1 MSLFSKAV
9 VAATQNPVIEKVVT
23 GTDPGRTLAH
33 RFVAGDSLEQAAA
46 AATGLNAKGMQ
57 VSLDLLGE
65 EVHDAATALSAAD
78 GYLAAVDRIAS
89 AGLDANISIKL
100 TQLGLSFDAGLAS
113 DALDGL
119 AARAAEV
126 GTTVTVDMED
136 SRFTGVTVDL
146 YADAQARHGNL
157 GLCVQAY
164 LKRTPDDLER
174 LIPLGGHIRLCK
186 GAYVE
191 SDEVAFTGKD
201 EVDAAYARLLEQLM
215 AADQVMPCVAT
226 HDDRLINLA
235 TQLAGSRNGPWEF
248 QMLYGVR
255 PNLHEQLVGEGR
267 PVRIYVPYGS
277 EWYAYLTRRLAER
290 PANTVFFLRALL
302 GKD

>member
-9 VAATQNPVIEKVVT
+9 IAATHNPVVEKVVT
-23 GTDPGRTLAH
+23 GTDPGKSLAH
-33 RFVAGDSLEQAAA
+33 RFVAGEMLDEAAA
-46 AATGLNAKGMQ
+46 AAAALNAKGMA

-65 EVHDAATALSAAD
+65 EVHDAATALTAAE
-78 GYLAAVDRIAS
+78 GYLAAVDAIAAS
-89 AGLDANISIKL
+89 GLDANISIKL
-100 TQLGLSFDAGLAS
+100 TQLGLSFDQAMAAA
-113 DALDGL
+113 ALDRL
-119 AARAAEV
+119 AVRAGEA

-146 YADAQARHGNL
+146 YAAAQERHGNL
-157 GLCVQAY
+157 GVCVQAY
-164 LKRTPDDLER
+164 LKRTPEDLER
-174 LIPLGGHIRLCK
+174 IIPLGGHIRLCK

-191 SDEVAFTGKD
+191 SDEVAHTEKED
-201 EVDAAYARLLEQLM
+201 VDAAFSSLLERLM
-215 AADQVMPCVAT
+215 SADEVKPAIAT

-235 TQLAGSRNGPWEF
+235 TQLAGSRTGPWEF

-267 PVRIYVPYGS
+267 PVRVYVPYGS

>member
-9 VAATQNPVIEKVVT
+9 VAATNNPVVEKVVT
-23 GTDPGRTLAH
+23 ATDPGKSLAH
-33 RFVAGDSLEQAAA
+33 RFVAGDTLEQAVTSARD
-46 AATGLNAKGMQ
+46 LNDKGMQ

-65 EVHDAATALSAAD
+65 EVHDEATALTATE
-78 GYLAAVDRIAS
+78 GYLAAIDAIA
-89 AGLDANISIKL
+89 ATGLDANISIKL
-100 TQLGLSFDAGLAS
+100 TQLGLGFSPE
-113 DALDGL
+113 L
-119 AARAAEV
+119 AAASLDRLATRAAEV
-126 GTTVTVDMED
+126 DISVTVDMEG

-146 YADAQARHGNL
+146 YADAQERHGNL

-164 LKRTPDDLER
+164 LKRTPADLER
-174 LIPLGGHIRLCK
+174 IIPLGGHIRLCK

-191 SDEVAFTGKD
+191 SDEVAHTDKS
-201 EVDAAYARLLEQLM
+201 EVDRAFLSLMERLM
-215 AADQVMPCVAT
+215 GADGVKPAIAT
-226 HDDRLINLA
+226 HDDRLINRATELA
-235 TQLAGSRNGPWEF
+235 AERTGPWEF

-302 GKD
+302 GRD